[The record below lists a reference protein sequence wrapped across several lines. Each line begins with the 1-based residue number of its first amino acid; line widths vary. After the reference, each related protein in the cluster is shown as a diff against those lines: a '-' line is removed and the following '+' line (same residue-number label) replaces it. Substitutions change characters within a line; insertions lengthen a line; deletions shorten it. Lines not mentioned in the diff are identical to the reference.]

1 MNPESRIKL
10 IRSLEEIKIFEENF
24 SGKDSPKTRLFNR
37 FFSIIFYFALVVFA
51 YGYDDFKQKIL
62 MVITMA
68 IPTIAYSI
76 WLVSKNKSDERFK
89 LIANAILELGSIAQ
103 ESHTLEIIPKKIES
117 KVSKGKKQITKR
129 KKK

>member
-24 SGKDSPKTRLFNR
+24 SGKVSPKTRLFNR
-37 FFSIIFYFALVVFA
+37 FFLIIFYFAIVVFA

-68 IPTIAYSI
+68 IPIIAYSI

-103 ESHTLEIIPKKIES
+103 ENPIQEPVSQKIEI
-117 KVSKGKKQITKR
+117 KVSKPIKQTTKR